1 MNIFMACPAP
11 TGSRHGNRVTAERWA
26 RILRSL
32 GHELTI
38 SSKYSDSPC
47 DLMVALHARK
57 SYPAIARYRKRYPN
71 GPLIVALTG
80 TDLYGDI
87 RTSKRAQI
95 SLELADRLIVLQPCG
110 KAELPAH
117 LRKKVRVIYQS
128 VEPIRR
134 ASIKSNRWF
143 DVCVLGHLRE
153 VKDPFRAAEALPMLP
168 DTSRVRVLQVG
179 KAMNAKLARRAKALN
194 MEEPRYRWYGEVSRI
209 QARRMLGRSRL
220 LVLSSVMEGGANV
233 LSEAIVAGVPVLAS
247 RIPGN
252 IGLLGG
258 RYSGYFPVG
267 DTRALARLLYRAEK
281 DTSYYQ
287 RLTSWCARRKP
298 LIDPGREQ
306 AAWARLLGEIRRN
319 S

>member
-32 GHELTI
+32 GHQLTI
-38 SSKYSDSPC
+38 SNKYSDSPC

-71 GPLIVALTG
+71 GPLIIALTG

-87 RTSKRAQI
+87 RTSKRAQK

-117 LRKKVRVIYQS
+117 LRKKVRIIYQS
-128 VEPIRR
+128 VEPMHRN
-134 ASIKSNRWF
+134 SIKSERWF

-168 DTSRVRVLQVG
+168 DSSRVRIIQVG
-179 KAMNAKLARRAKALN
+179 KAMNAKMAWRAMALAK
-194 MEEPRYRWYGEVSRI
+194 EEPRYRWYGEVSRI
-209 QARRMLGRSRL
+209 QARRILGRSRL

-233 LSEAIVAGVPVLAS
+233 LSEATVAGVPVLAS

-267 DTRALARLLYRAEK
+267 DTRALARLLHRAEK
-281 DTSYYQ
+281 DTFYYQ
-287 RLTSWCARRKP
+287 RLTSWCAQRKP
-298 LIDPGREQ
+298 LFDPDREQ
-306 AAWARLLGEIRRN
+306 AAWAGLLGEIRGN
-319 S
+319 C